1 MRPCGTG
8 RPAPQKQQVKFD
20 CDERIHYNEDIHSST
35 AESYDF
41 IQDLQIE
48 KARFF
53 MPEKSNGTNYLK
65 QAGILAAAGII
76 CRIIG
81 ILYRS
86 PLTSIIGDEG
96 NGYYTSAY
104 NIYTIILLI
113 SSYSIPSAISKII
126 ASKLA
131 LKEYRTAHKIF
142 HCALIYVFVIGGAAS
157 VFTFF
162 GAGLFLEGEAAVV
175 LRVFSPTIFLSGFAG
190 VLRGYFQAHG
200 SMVQTSFSQ
209 IAEQILN
216 AVISLFAAHTLI
228 QMAAGESGSKQA
240 IYGAA
245 GSALG
250 TGSGVAAALL
260 FMLAVYALNRK
271 MLYERIRR
279 DRHRYTDTYGDILR
293 GMLGTVTPIILSTF
307 IYNFSTS
314 FNQTVY
320 SKVMLNVRGLSLA
333 ETATAYGIFGGKAM
347 VIINIPIALAA
358 ALSSAMI
365 PAISKSNALGDIKA
379 TRKKAE
385 NAMWTTMLIAIP
397 AAVGLFALA
406 RPIMQLLFPQ
416 PDSLDMAAE
425 LLSMIAVTVVFYS
438 LSTLSNGILQ
448 GIGKVNLPVRNAGIA
463 LVIQTALLVALLMF
477 TELDVYALVICL
489 IAYSFLMCVLNSFS
503 VRRCIGVKEN
513 VKAMFIMPFL
523 ASAVMGVCAWGVYTG
538 LHMLVESNVMCL
550 IPALMVAAAVYFI
563 TVLKT
568 GAVQEEQLLMFPK
581 GASLVK
587 IAGRCHLLKKKK

>member
-1 MRPCGTG
+1 M
-8 RPAPQKQQVKFD
+8 ANK
-20 CDERIHYNEDIHSST
+20 SS
-35 AESYDF
+35 
-41 IQDLQIE
+41 
-48 KARFF
+48 K
-53 MPEKSNGTNYLK
+53 NNYLK

-131 LKEYRTAHKIF
+131 LKEYRTAHRIF
-142 HCALIYVFVIGGAAS
+142 HCALLYVCVIGGAAS
-157 VFTFF
+157 IFTFL

-216 AVISLFAAHTLI
+216 AAISVLAAHMLI
-228 QMAAGESGSKQA
+228 GMAVGKNHTTQA
-240 IYGAA
+240 VYGAA

-250 TGSGVAAALL
+250 TGCGVAAALL
-260 FMLAVYALNRK
+260 FMLFVYALNRK
-271 MLYERIRR
+271 MLYNRIEK
-279 DRHRYTDTYGDILR
+279 DKHRYRDSYGDILR
-293 GMLGTVTPIILSTF
+293 GMLVTVTPIILSTF

-320 SKVMLNVRGLSLA
+320 TKVMMNVRGLTQA
-333 ETATAYGIFGGKAM
+333 ETATAYGIFAGKAM

-358 ALSSAMI
+358 SLSSAMI
-365 PAISKSNALGDIKA
+365 PTISKSSALGDIED
-379 TRKKAE
+379 TQRKAE

-397 AAVGLFALA
+397 AAVGLAVLSK
-406 RPIMQLLFPQ
+406 PIMQLLFPQ
-416 PDSLDMAAE
+416 KDSLDMASE
-425 LLSMIAVTVVFYS
+425 LLAMIAVTVVFYS
-438 LSTLSNGILQ
+438 LSTLTNGILQ
-448 GIGKVNLPVRNAGIA
+448 GVGKVNLPVRNAGIA
-463 LVIQTALLVALLMF
+463 LVVQTALLVVLLMF

-489 IAYSFLMCVLNSFS
+489 IVYSFMMCILNSIS
-503 VRRCIGVKEN
+503 VRRCIGVREN
-513 VKAMFIMPFL
+513 IKKMFLMPLL
-523 ASAVMGVCAWGVYTG
+523 ASSLMGACAWGTYTG
-538 LHMLVESNVMCL
+538 LHTFVDSNVICL
-550 IPALMVAAAVYFI
+550 MPSLLLAVIVYGVTI
-563 TVLKT
+563 LKI
-568 GAVQEEQLLMFPK
+568 GAIQREQLLAFPK
-581 GASLVK
+581 GTLLVK
-587 IAGRCHLLKKKK
+587 VAEKCHLINEPDSADLDV

>member
-1 MRPCGTG
+1 M
-8 RPAPQKQQVKFD
+8 AKK
-20 CDERIHYNEDIHSST
+20 SS
-35 AESYDF
+35 
-41 IQDLQIE
+41 
-48 KARFF
+48 
-53 MPEKSNGTNYLK
+53 SNHYLK
-65 QAGILAAAGII
+65 QAGILAAAGIL

-96 NGYYTSAY
+96 NGYYMSAY

-113 SSYSIPSAISKII
+113 SSYSIPSAVSKII

-131 LKEYRTAHKIF
+131 LKEYRNAHRIF
-142 HCALIYVFVIGGAAS
+142 RCALLYVCVIGGAAS
-157 VFTFF
+157 LFTFF
-162 GAGLFLEGEAAVV
+162 GAELFLEGEAAIV

-216 AVISLFAAHTLI
+216 AVISIFAAHMLI
-228 QMAAGESGSKQA
+228 QTVQTKSSTTQA

-250 TGSGVAAALL
+250 TGSGVAVALL
-260 FMLAVYALNRK
+260 FMLFVYVLNRN
-271 MLYERIRR
+271 MLNGRIEK
-279 DRHRYTDTYGDILR
+279 DRHRYTDTYGDILK
-293 GMLGTVTPIILSTF
+293 GMLRTVTPIILSTF

-320 SKVMLNVRGLSLA
+320 SKVMMNVRGMSLA
-333 ETATAYGIFGGKAM
+333 QTATAYGVFAGKAM

-358 ALSSAMI
+358 SLSAAMI
-365 PAISKSNALGDIKA
+365 PAISKSNALGSDMG

-385 NAMWTTMLIAIP
+385 DAMLTTMLIAIP

-416 PDSLDMAAE
+416 PDSLELASE
-425 LLSMIAVTVVFYS
+425 LLAMIAVTVIFYS
-438 LSTLSNGILQ
+438 LSTLTNGILQ

-463 LVIQTALLVALLMF
+463 LAVQTALLIGILMF
-477 TELDVYALVICL
+477 TELDLYALVICL
-489 IAYSFLMCVLNSFS
+489 IVYSLLMCVLNSIS
-503 VRRCIGVKEN
+503 VRRCIGVKEDF
-513 VKAMFIMPFL
+513 KTMFFL
-523 ASAVMGVCAWGVYTG
+523 PSLAAALMGLAAKGTYMG
-538 LHMLVESNVMCL
+538 LNQLIESNVICL
-550 IPALMVAAAVYFI
+550 IPSMIVAVCVYAAAV
-563 TVLKT
+563 LKF
-568 GAVQEEQLLMFPK
+568 GAIKREQLLGFPK
-581 GASLVK
+581 GDLIVR
-587 IAGRCHLLKKKK
+587 IAGKCHLLNEKK

>member
-1 MRPCGTG
+1 MAKKNSG
-8 RPAPQKQQVKFD
+8 
-20 CDERIHYNEDIHSST
+20 N
-35 AESYDF
+35 
-41 IQDLQIE
+41 
-48 KARFF
+48 
-53 MPEKSNGTNYLK
+53 NYLK

-86 PLTSIIGDEG
+86 PLTSVIGDEG

-131 LKEYRTAHKIF
+131 LKQYRNAHRIF
-142 HCALIYVFVIGGAAS
+142 RCALLYVLVIGGVAS
-157 VFTFF
+157 LFTFF
-162 GAGLFLEGEAAVV
+162 CAELFLEGEAAVV

-209 IAEQILN
+209 IVEQILN
-216 AVISLFAAHTLI
+216 AIVSIGAAHVLI
-228 QMAAGESGSKQA
+228 GFVEKENSTTQA

-250 TGSGVAAALL
+250 TGSGVAVALL
-260 FMLAVYALNRK
+260 FMLGVYALNRK
-271 MLYERIRR
+271 MLHIRIER
-279 DRHRYTDTYGDILR
+279 DRHYTIDSYGDILKN
-293 GMLGTVTPIILSTF
+293 MLVTVTPIILSTF

-320 SKVMLNVRGLSLA
+320 SKVMTGVRGLSLA
-333 ETATAYGIFGGKAM
+333 KTATNYGIFAGKAM
-347 VIINIPIALAA
+347 VIVNIPIALAT

-365 PAISKSNALGDIKA
+365 PTISKSSALGDRKA
-379 TRKKAE
+379 AQKKAE

-397 AAVGLFALA
+397 CAVGLVVLA

-416 PDSLDMAAE
+416 PDSLDMASEILA
-425 LLSMIAVTVVFYS
+425 MIAVTVIFYS

-448 GIGKVNLPVRNAGIA
+448 GVGKVNLPVRNAGIA
-463 LVIQTALLVALLMF
+463 LLVQTALLIGLLMF
-477 TELDVYALVICL
+477 TELDLYALVICL
-489 IAYSFLMCVLNSFS
+489 IVYSFLMCILNSIS
-503 VRRCIGVKEN
+503 VRRCIGVKEDF
-513 VKAMFIMPFL
+513 KKMFLFPAL
-523 ASAVMGVCAWGVYTG
+523 SAALMGLCARGVYTG
-538 LHMLVESNVMCL
+538 LYMLIEKNVVCL
-550 IPALMVAAAVYFI
+550 VPSILIAVIVYAVA
-563 TVLKT
+563 VLKT
-568 GAVQEEQLLMFPK
+568 GAVTDEWLLSLPK
-581 GASLVK
+581 GDRIVRAAK
-587 IAGRCHLLKKKK
+587 KFGLLS

>member
-1 MRPCGTG
+1 
-8 RPAPQKQQVKFD
+8 
-20 CDERIHYNEDIHSST
+20 
-35 AESYDF
+35 
-41 IQDLQIE
+41 
-48 KARFF
+48 
-53 MPEKSNGTNYLK
+53 MPGKRSKNNYLK

-131 LKEYRTAHKIF
+131 LKEYRNAHRIF
-142 HCALIYVFVIGGAAS
+142 RCALIYVCVIGGAAS
-157 VFTFF
+157 LFTFF
-162 GAGLFLEGEAAVV
+162 GAGLFLEGDAAVV
-175 LRVFSPTIFLSGFAG
+175 LKVFSPTIFLSGFAG

-216 AVISLFAAHTLI
+216 AVISLFAAHMLI
-228 QMAAGESGSKQA
+228 NMAAGESSSKQA

-260 FMLAVYALNRK
+260 FMLFVYALNRK
-271 MLYERIRR
+271 MLFTRIRK
-279 DRHRYTDTYGDILR
+279 DHHKYTDTYGDILR

-358 ALSSAMI
+358 SLSSAMI
-365 PAISKSNALGDIKA
+365 PAISKSSALGDTAA
-379 TRKKAE
+379 TREKAE

-397 AAVGLFALA
+397 AAVGLAVLA
-406 RPIMQLLFPQ
+406 KPIMQLLFPQ
-416 PDSLDMAAE
+416 PDSLDMAAK
-425 LLSMIAVTVVFYS
+425 LLAMIAVTVIFYS

-448 GIGKVNLPVRNAGIA
+448 GIGRVNLPVRNAGIA
-463 LVIQTALLVALLMF
+463 LAVQTVLLVALLTF

-489 IAYSFLMCVLNSFS
+489 IVYSFLMCVLNSLS
-503 VRRCIGVKEN
+503 VRRCIGVREN
-513 VKAMFIMPFL
+513 IKTMFLMPLL
-523 ASAVMGVCAWGVYTG
+523 ASALMGACAWGAYTG
-538 LHMLVESNVMCL
+538 LSMLVESNVVCL
-550 IPALMVAAAVYFI
+550 IPSLLLAVAVYAVTI
-563 TVLKT
+563 LKT
-568 GAVQEEQLLMFPK
+568 GAMRREQLLAFPK
-581 GASLVK
+581 GALLVK
-587 IAGRCHLLKKKK
+587 IAEKCRLLK

>member
-1 MRPCGTG
+1 
-8 RPAPQKQQVKFD
+8 
-20 CDERIHYNEDIHSST
+20 
-35 AESYDF
+35 
-41 IQDLQIE
+41 
-48 KARFF
+48 
-53 MPEKSNGTNYLK
+53 MPGKRSKNNYLK

-131 LKEYRTAHKIF
+131 LKEYRSAHRIF
-142 HCALIYVFVIGGAAS
+142 HCALIYVCVIGGAAS
-157 VFTFF
+157 IFTFF
-162 GAGLFLEGEAAVV
+162 GAGLFLEGDAAVV
-175 LRVFSPTIFLSGFAG
+175 LKVFSPTIFLSGFAG

-216 AVISLFAAHTLI
+216 AVISILAAQMLI
-228 QMAAGESGSKQA
+228 NMAAGESRSKQA

-250 TGSGVAAALL
+250 TGCGVAAALL
-260 FMLAVYALNRK
+260 FMLFVYALNRK
-271 MLYERIRR
+271 MLFTRIRK
-279 DRHRYTDTYGDILR
+279 DHHKYTDTYGDILR

-358 ALSSAMI
+358 SLSSAMI
-365 PAISKSNALGDIKA
+365 PAISKSSALGDAEA
-379 TRKKAE
+379 TREKAE

-397 AAVGLFALA
+397 AAVGLAVLA
-406 RPIMQLLFPQ
+406 KPVMQLLFPQ
-416 PDSLDMAAE
+416 PDSLDMAAK
-425 LLSMIAVTVVFYS
+425 LLAMIAVTVIFYS

-448 GIGKVNLPVRNAGIA
+448 GIGRVNLPVRNAGIA
-463 LVIQTALLVALLMF
+463 LAVQTALLVALLTF

-489 IAYSFLMCVLNSFS
+489 IVYSFLMCLLNSIS

-513 VKAMFIMPFL
+513 LKTMFLMPFL
-523 ASAVMGVCAWGVYTG
+523 ASALMGACARGAYTG
-538 LHMLVESNVMCL
+538 LHMLVESNVICL
-550 IPALMVAAAVYFI
+550 IPSLLLAVIVYAVAI
-563 TVLKT
+563 LKT
-568 GAVQEEQLLMFPK
+568 GAIRREQLLAFPK
-581 GASLVK
+581 GALLVK
-587 IAGRCHLLKKKK
+587 IAEKCRLLK

>member
-1 MRPCGTG
+1 
-8 RPAPQKQQVKFD
+8 
-20 CDERIHYNEDIHSST
+20 
-35 AESYDF
+35 
-41 IQDLQIE
+41 
-48 KARFF
+48 
-53 MPEKSNGTNYLK
+53 MPGKRSKNNYLK

-131 LKEYRTAHKIF
+131 LKEYRSAHRIF
-142 HCALIYVFVIGGAAS
+142 HCALIYVCVIGGAAS
-157 VFTFF
+157 IFTFF
-162 GAGLFLEGEAAVV
+162 GAGLFLEGDAAVV
-175 LRVFSPTIFLSGFAG
+175 LKVFSPTIFLSGFAG

-216 AVISLFAAHTLI
+216 AVISILAAQMLI
-228 QMAAGESGSKQA
+228 NMAAGESSSKQA

-250 TGSGVAAALL
+250 TGCGVAAALL
-260 FMLAVYALNRK
+260 FMLFVYVLNRK
-271 MLYERIRR
+271 MLFTRIRK
-279 DRHRYTDTYGDILR
+279 DHHKYTDTYGDILR

-358 ALSSAMI
+358 SLSSAMI
-365 PAISKSNALGDIKA
+365 PAISKSSALGDAEA
-379 TRKKAE
+379 TREKAE

-397 AAVGLFALA
+397 AAVGLAVLA
-406 RPIMQLLFPQ
+406 KPIMQLLFPQ

-425 LLSMIAVTVVFYS
+425 LLAMIAVTVIFYS

-448 GIGKVNLPVRNAGIA
+448 GIGRVNLPVRNAGIA
-463 LVIQTALLVALLMF
+463 LAVQTALLVALLTF

-489 IAYSFLMCVLNSFS
+489 IVYSFLMCLLNSIS

-513 VKAMFIMPFL
+513 LKTMFLMPFL
-523 ASAVMGVCAWGVYTG
+523 ASALMGVCARGAYTG
-538 LHMLVESNVMCL
+538 LYMLVESNVICL
-550 IPALMVAAAVYFI
+550 IPSLLLAVAVYAVTI
-563 TVLKT
+563 LKT
-568 GAVQEEQLLMFPK
+568 GAIRREQLFAFPK
-581 GASLVK
+581 GALLVK
-587 IAGRCHLLKKKK
+587 VAEKCRLLK

>member
-1 MRPCGTG
+1 MPN
-8 RPAPQKQQVKFD
+8 K
-20 CDERIHYNEDIHSST
+20 SS
-35 AESYDF
+35 
-41 IQDLQIE
+41 
-48 KARFF
+48 K
-53 MPEKSNGTNYLK
+53 NNYLK

-131 LKEYRTAHKIF
+131 LKEYRSAHKIF
-142 HCALIYVFVIGGAAS
+142 HCALIYVCVMGGAAS
-157 VFTFF
+157 IFTFF
-162 GAGLFLEGEAAVV
+162 GAELFLEGEAAIV
-175 LRVFSPTIFLSGFAG
+175 LKVFSPTIFLSGFAG

-200 SMVQTSFSQ
+200 SMIQTSFSQ

-216 AVISLFAAHTLI
+216 AAISLFAAHTLI
-228 QMAAGESGSKQA
+228 DMAAGKSDTMQA

-250 TGSGVAAALL
+250 TGSGVAVALL
-260 FMLAVYALNRK
+260 FMLFVYALNRR
-271 MLYERIRR
+271 MLHDRIHK
-279 DRHRYTDTYGDILR
+279 DRHRYSDSYGTILR

-320 SKVMLNVRGLSLA
+320 TKVMMNVRGLSLA
-333 ETATAYGIFGGKAM
+333 ETATAYGIFAGKAM

-358 ALSSAMI
+358 SLSSAMI
-365 PAISKSNALGDIKA
+365 PTISKSSALGDLKA
-379 TRKKAE
+379 TQKKVE

-397 AAVGLFALA
+397 AAVGLAVLS

-416 PDSLDMAAE
+416 KDSLDMAAQ
-425 LLSMIAVTVVFYS
+425 LLAMIAVTVIFYS

-463 LVIQTALLVALLMF
+463 LVIQTVLLVGLLMF

-489 IAYSFLMCVLNSFS
+489 IVYSFMMCILNSFS
-503 VRRCIGVKEN
+503 VRHCIGVKEN
-513 VKAMFIMPFL
+513 VKTMFIMPLL
-523 ASAVMGVCAWGVYTG
+523 AAAVMGACAWGTYTG
-538 LHMLVESNVMCL
+538 LHMLVESNVICL
-550 IPALMVAAAVYFI
+550 IPSLVLAVAVYFI
-563 TVLKT
+563 VILKI
-568 GAVQEEQLLMFPK
+568 GAVQREQLLAFPK
-581 GASLVK
+581 GNLLVK
-587 IAGRCHLLKKKK
+587 AAEKCHLIK

>member
-1 MRPCGTG
+1 MTKKNTG
-8 RPAPQKQQVKFD
+8 
-20 CDERIHYNEDIHSST
+20 N
-35 AESYDF
+35 
-41 IQDLQIE
+41 
-48 KARFF
+48 
-53 MPEKSNGTNYLK
+53 NYLK

-113 SSYSIPSAISKII
+113 SSYSIPSAVSKII

-131 LKEYRTAHKIF
+131 LHEYRNAHRIF
-142 HCALIYVFVIGGAAS
+142 CCALLYVFVIGGGAS
-157 VFTFF
+157 LFTFF
-162 GAGLFLEGEAAVV
+162 GAELFLEGEAAVV

-216 AVISLFAAHTLI
+216 AAISIFAAHMLI
-228 QMAAGESGSKQA
+228 DTVKGQGRTTEA

-250 TGSGVAAALL
+250 TGSGVAIALV
-260 FMLAVYALNRK
+260 FMIFVYLLNRK
-271 MLYERIRR
+271 MIYGRINK
-279 DRHRYTDTYGDILR
+279 DRHFYTDTYGSIF
-293 GMLGTVTPIILSTF
+293 GNMLGTVTPIILSTF

-320 SKVMLNVRGLSLA
+320 SKVMLNVRGMTLA
-333 ETATAYGIFGGKAM
+333 ETATAYGVFAGKAM

-365 PAISKSNALGDIKA
+365 PTISKSRAIGDKRG
-379 TRKKAE
+379 TRKKVT
-385 NAMWTTMLIAIP
+385 NAMWTTMLISIP
-397 AAVGLFALA
+397 CAVGLAVLA
-406 RPIMQLLFPQ
+406 KPIMQLLFPQ
-416 PDSLDMAAE
+416 PDSLEMAAQ
-425 LLSMIAVTVVFYS
+425 LLMMISVTVVFYS

-448 GIGKVNLPVRNAGIA
+448 GIGKVNLPLRNAGIA
-463 LVIQTALLVALLMF
+463 LLVQTALLVGLLMF
-477 TELDVYALVICL
+477 TELDLYALVICL
-489 IAYSFLMCVLNSFS
+489 IVYSGMMCILNSIS
-503 VRRCIGVKEN
+503 IRRCIGVKEDFKN
-513 VKAMFIMPFL
+513 MFLLPLL
-523 ASAVMGVCAWGVYTG
+523 ASALMGVCAKGVYMG
-538 LHMLVESNVMCL
+538 LNMLVESNVICL
-550 IPALMVAAAVYFI
+550 IPSMITAVIVYAV
-563 TVLKT
+563 TALKT
-568 GAVQEEQLLMFPK
+568 GAVNEEQLLGFPK
-581 GASLVK
+581 GEKIVK
-587 IAGRCHLLKKKK
+587 IAKKYRLLYSKK

>member
-1 MRPCGTG
+1 
-8 RPAPQKQQVKFD
+8 
-20 CDERIHYNEDIHSST
+20 
-35 AESYDF
+35 
-41 IQDLQIE
+41 
-48 KARFF
+48 
-53 MPEKSNGTNYLK
+53 MPGKRSKNNYLK

-131 LKEYRTAHKIF
+131 LKEYRSAHRIF
-142 HCALIYVFVIGGAAS
+142 HCALIYVCVIGGAAS
-157 VFTFF
+157 IFTFF
-162 GAGLFLEGEAAVV
+162 GAGLFLEGDAAVV
-175 LRVFSPTIFLSGFAG
+175 LKVFSPTIFLSGFAG

-216 AVISLFAAHTLI
+216 AVISILAAQMLI
-228 QMAAGESGSKQA
+228 NMAAGESSSKQA

-250 TGSGVAAALL
+250 TGCGVAAALL
-260 FMLAVYALNRK
+260 FMLFVYVLNRK
-271 MLYERIRR
+271 MLFTRIRK
-279 DRHRYTDTYGDILR
+279 DHHKYTDTYGDILR

-333 ETATAYGIFGGKAM
+333 EIATAYGIFGGKAM

-358 ALSSAMI
+358 SLSSAMI
-365 PAISKSNALGDIKA
+365 PAISKSSALGDAEA
-379 TRKKAE
+379 TREKAE

-397 AAVGLFALA
+397 AAVGLAVLA
-406 RPIMQLLFPQ
+406 KPIMQLLFPQ

-425 LLSMIAVTVVFYS
+425 LLAMIAVTVIFYS

-448 GIGKVNLPVRNAGIA
+448 GIGRVNLPVRNAGIA
-463 LVIQTALLVALLMF
+463 LAVQTALLVALLTF

-489 IAYSFLMCVLNSFS
+489 IVYSFLMCLLNSIS

-513 VKAMFIMPFL
+513 LKTMFLMPFL
-523 ASAVMGVCAWGVYTG
+523 ASALMGVCARGAYTG
-538 LHMLVESNVMCL
+538 LYMLVESNVICL
-550 IPALMVAAAVYFI
+550 IPSLLLAVAVYAVTI
-563 TVLKT
+563 LKT
-568 GAVQEEQLLMFPK
+568 GAIRREQLFAFPK
-581 GASLVK
+581 GALLVK
-587 IAGRCHLLKKKK
+587 VAEKCRLLK

>member
-1 MRPCGTG
+1 MT
-8 RPAPQKQQVKFD
+8 KK
-20 CDERIHYNEDIHSST
+20 S
-35 AESYDF
+35 
-41 IQDLQIE
+41 
-48 KARFF
+48 AR
-53 MPEKSNGTNYLK
+53 NNYLK

-113 SSYSIPSAISKII
+113 SSYSIPSAVSKII
-126 ASKLA
+126 AAKLA
-131 LKEYRTAHKIF
+131 LKEYRNAHRIF
-142 HCALIYVFVIGGAAS
+142 FCALIYVCIIGGAAS
-157 VFTFF
+157 LFTFF

-209 IAEQILN
+209 IVEQILN
-216 AVISLFAAHTLI
+216 AVISIVAAHMLI
-228 QMAAGESGSKQA
+228 DTVKGQGSTKEA

-250 TGSGVAAALL
+250 TGSGVAVALL
-260 FMLAVYALNRK
+260 FMLLVYLLNRR
-271 MLYERIRR
+271 MLRDRIKR
-279 DRHRYTDTYGDILR
+279 DRHKYTDTYGDIFQ
-293 GMLGTVTPIILSTF
+293 GMLSTVTPIILSTF

-320 SKVMLNVRGLSLA
+320 SKVMMNGRGLTLA
-333 ETATAYGIFGGKAM
+333 ETATSYGVFAGKAM

-358 ALSSAMI
+358 SLSSAMI
-365 PAISKSNALGDIKA
+365 PTISKSSALGDRRG
-379 TRKKAE
+379 TREKVS

-397 AAVGLFALA
+397 CAVGLAVLS

-416 PDSLDMAAE
+416 PDSLELASE
-425 LLSMIAVTVVFYS
+425 LLMMIAVTVIFYS

-448 GIGKVNLPVRNAGIA
+448 GIGKVNLPVRNAAIA
-463 LVIQTALLVALLMF
+463 LAVQTVLLIVLLMF
-477 TELDVYALVICL
+477 TELDIYALVICL
-489 IAYSFLMCVLNSFS
+489 IVYSGLMCILNSFS

-513 VKAMFIMPFL
+513 FKTMFLLPVIAAAL
-523 ASAVMGVCAWGVYTG
+523 MGICAKGVYMG
-538 LHMLVESNVMCL
+538 LNMLVESNAVCL
-550 IPALMVAAAVYFI
+550 TVSIVAAVIVYAAAA
-563 TVLKT
+563 LKI
-568 GAVQEEQLLMFPK
+568 GAVGAEQIRSFPK
-581 GASLVK
+581 GDRLVR
-587 IAGRCHLLKKKK
+587 IAKKAHLLDDKK